1 MCSHGDHGG
10 GGPCSASVA
19 NFEQHSE
26 GMEVNNLILIIR
38 RLFLS
43 KKNSIFIH
51 FFKYLMEAFIDRSK
65 VIVLNEE
72 VESSGV
78 KVFKVCPRFFKY
90 ALILANLI

>member
-1 MCSHGDHGG
+1 MCSHGDHGA

-26 GMEVNNLILIIR
+26 GMEVSIYPDANMSFVFIQE
-38 RLFLS
+38 
-43 KKNSIFIH
+43 KVIFIPL
-51 FFKYLMEAFIDRSK
+51 FKYLMEAFIDRSK

-78 KVFKVCPRFFKY
+78 KIFKVCPRFFKCH
-90 ALILANLI
+90 LILANLI

>member
-10 GGPCSASVA
+10 GDPCSASVA

-26 GMEVNNLILIIR
+26 GMEVSIYPDANKSFVFIQE
-38 RLFLS
+38 
-43 KKNSIFIH
+43 KVIFILL
-51 FFKYLMEAFIDRSK
+51 FKYLMEAFIDRSK

-78 KVFKVCPRFFKY
+78 KIFKVRTHLY
-90 ALILANLI
+90 L